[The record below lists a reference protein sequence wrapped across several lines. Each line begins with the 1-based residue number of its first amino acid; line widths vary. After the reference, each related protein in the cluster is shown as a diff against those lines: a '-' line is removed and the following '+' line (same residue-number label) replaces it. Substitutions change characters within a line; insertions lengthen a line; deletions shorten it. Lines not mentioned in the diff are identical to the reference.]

1 MHDCILF
8 KSTYILHSLRTI
20 TASDVATCNNVHS
33 HHRGRFSVVSQC
45 KQKVTNAA
53 FACKKY
59 HTANLIQDWSPQCSD
74 SEEAQKVV
82 RKRVEQELDILKG
95 LQHSCFP
102 AALEGFTSPSAF
114 ILVTEL

>member
-1 MHDCILF
+1 MHECILF
-8 KSTYILHSLRTI
+8 ESTYILHSLLTI
-20 TASDVATCNNVHS
+20 TASNVYNVHS

-74 SEEAQKVV
+74 SEEAHKVV
-82 RKRVEQELDILKG
+82 RKRVEQELGILKS

-102 AALEGFTSPSAF
+102 AALEGFASPSAF
-114 ILVTEL
+114 VLVTEL